1 MQDPKQIVKRLCDE
15 LDRRESRHK
24 AIDPYYEGRCP
35 LPLAVQQAR
44 LTKAYTYLMPLAEAV
59 WGSLVVDSVLD
70 RLEPT
75 GIKSGEQA
83 ADKRLWEE
91 VWQTNALDA
100 GSSLA
105 HTSSLIDG
113 RAFAWI
119 WPDDDGGV
127 EVTLDTSAQMIVDY
141 APGFIGRRRT
151 AAMRRWVEDGIPY
164 AKLFLPDGIHKF
176 KGPKDYGWQDGI
188 VWEELGDEYMA
199 NDFGVVPVVELA
211 VNRRM
216 KPEAGTTGFAR
227 GEYEHCI
234 GLIDRI
240 NLLTFLGLVV
250 AIWMG
255 FPLRGVIG
263 EEILRDD
270 NDRPIAPFDAHADSV
285 FQLEEPAAKIVQ
297 YDAADR
303 KGLSIYP
310 ELDQLAVITKTPRHY
325 FPMEGGMSNL
335 SADAIRASE
344 GGLHAKVNGKHK
356 PQLGEGWEE
365 VLRVGGL
372 MLEDPIILPQSAS
385 LSWADHESRSLSERA
400 DAYSKLVD
408 LPWTARAEVALNASS
423 EQIVRWAS
431 ERANDPLA
439 VLANAAMTPPST
451 DGNGN
456 GNGLVPAT

>member
-1 MQDPKQIVKRLCDE
+1 MVIGDPTLPDLIQIVKRLSAE
-15 LDRRESRHK
+15 LDRRESTHRR
-24 AIDPYYEGRCP
+24 IDPYYEGKCP
-35 LPLAVQQAR
+35 LPLAVRQAR
-44 LTKAYTYLMPLAEAV
+44 LTQAYTYLMPMAEAV

-75 GIKSGEQA
+75 GISSGDSE

-91 VWQTNALDA
+91 AWQTNSLDS

-105 HTSSLIDG
+105 HTSALIDG

-119 WPDDDGGV
+119 WPDGDGGV
-127 EVTLDTSAQMIVDY
+127 EITLDTSSQMIAEY
-141 APGFIGRRRT
+141 APGFVGRRRT
-151 AAMRRWVEDGIPY
+151 AAMRRWVEDGVPY
-164 AKLFLPDGIHKF
+164 AKLFRADGIYKF
-176 KGPKDYGWQDGI
+176 RGPKDYGWQDGI
-188 VWEELGDEYMA
+188 VWEAVPEEDMP
-199 NDFGVVPVVELA
+199 NPFGVVPVVELA
-211 VNRRM
+211 VNRRL
-216 KPEAGTTGFAR
+216 KPEAGLCGFAR
-227 GEYEHCI
+227 GEYEHTT
-234 GLIDRI
+234 GMIDRI

-263 EEILRDD
+263 AEILRDD
-270 NDRPIAPFDAHADSV
+270 NGSPIAPFRAGADSV
-285 FQLEEPAAKIVQ
+285 FQIEEAEARTVQ

-365 VLRVGGL
+365 VLRVAGL
-372 MLEDPIILPQSAS
+372 MLENPIELSQSAS
-385 LSWADHESRSLSERA
+385 LSWADRESRSLSERA
-400 DAYSKLVD
+400 DAYAKLTD

-423 EQIVRWAS
+423 EQITRWAS

-439 VLANAAMTPPST
+439 VLANAAMLPPPEPPV
-451 DGNGN
+451 G
-456 GNGLVPAT
+456 